1 METPCWALV
10 PPASFQTAEQKRFS
24 STVDEVVHRLTMSLL
39 DPNVANLQT
48 QMSHTTFTSFRRSVQ
63 IPTIAGLNEADLQ
76 KSAGARMRENL
87 SKHLGRNVRF
97 VFVEFW
103 TEDRRKGKGKGKVQM
118 ASARVVW

>member
-10 PPASFQTAEQKRFS
+10 PPASFQTAEQKRFR

-48 QMSHTTFTSFRRSVQ
+48 QMSHTTLTSFRRSVQ

-118 ASARVVW
+118 ASARVAW